1 LGLAIV
7 QRLVLAMQA
16 RVEVRSS
23 PGRGS
28 VFRLWLPAWAGA
40 LEDEPGAAPAAQDAM
55 AGLRILVIDDD
66 EAVRQGMQSLL
77 ESWGCLCI
85 CAESAI
91 DAIARLHPAE
101 PPDVIVTDFRL
112 RNEETGKQ
120 ALQALRGHLQRPV
133 PAIIMTGDTS
143 PQRLRDAQSTAA
155 LLLHK
160 PVSTRQMRE
169 ALGKLVKQG

>member
-1 LGLAIV
+1 
-7 QRLVLAMQA
+7 MQA
-16 RVEVRSS
+16 RVQVRSR

-28 VFRLWLPAWAGA
+28 VFRLWLPLWSGT
-40 LEDEPGAAPAAQDAM
+40 LEDETCPAAA
-55 AGLRILVIDDD
+55 ATSSLHGLRILVIDDD

-77 ESWGCLCI
+77 ESWGCRCI
-85 CAESAI
+85 CAESGA
-91 DAIARLHPAE
+91 DALAGLHADR

-120 ALQALRGHLQRPV
+120 ALETLRGHLGWPV

-143 PQRLRDAQSTAA
+143 PQRLRDAQSTSA

-160 PVSTRQMRE
+160 PVSTRQLRE
-169 ALGKLVKQG
+169 ALGTLAPARKLSPA